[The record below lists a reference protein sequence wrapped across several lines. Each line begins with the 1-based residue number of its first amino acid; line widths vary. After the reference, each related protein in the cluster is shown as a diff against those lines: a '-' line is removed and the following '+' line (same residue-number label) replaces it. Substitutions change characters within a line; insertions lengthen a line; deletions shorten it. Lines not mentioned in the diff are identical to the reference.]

1 MALKEV
7 MAVNTT
13 TLTLKPEK
21 IKGQP
26 LLDLD
31 QLIDYVAVQDEQR
44 RRQQSKT
51 QSQTGPKSRIYN
63 QD

>member
-7 MAVNTT
+7 MAVKTAV
-13 TLTLKPEK
+13 LTLKPEK
-21 IKGQP
+21 TKGQP
-26 LLDLD
+26 LDLDL
-31 QLIDYVAVQDEQR
+31 LIDYVAVQDEQK

-51 QSQTGPKSRIYN
+51 QSQTGTKSRVYN

>member
-1 MALKEV
+1 M
-7 MAVNTT
+7 NTT